1 MSVAISVVE
10 SPAELKRFV
19 RFPLELYRG
28 NAYWV
33 PPLLRDEIDTLTPG
47 RNPALKSAERQLML
61 AHRDGRVVGRVAAIL
76 SHAANDKYGTK
87 NLRFGWF
94 ESIDDY
100 EVSHALLSAVEE
112 WGRKKGMTTLTGPQ
126 GFTDLDYEGLLVE
139 GFEERATI
147 ATIYNPPY
155 YPQHLERFGFAKEI
169 DYVEFQALAPE
180 GTVLPEKMMKMADWA
195 AKRNNFRL
203 LKYTNIKTLRQER
216 GQQLFDLLDETFDEL
231 YGVTPLTLEQKNY
244 YISRYIPFANPE
256 FIKIAV
262 NDANEMVGFLVSLPS
277 LARAFQKARGRLFP
291 AGAPVHPARAEE
303 VRHAGLHDGRGEEVL
318 PRQGRRPHHDHR
330 RVSKRVSARRAL
342 RGVQPG
348 AGDQLEDPERV
359 EDRGDPPAQETP
371 DLQEGNRVGGR
382 EACRRSLP

>member
-19 RFPLELYRG
+19 HFPLELYKG

-61 AHRDGRVVGRVAAIL
+61 ARRDGRIVGRVAAIL
-76 SHAANDKYGTK
+76 SHPANDKWRTK
-87 NLRFGWF
+87 NIRFGWF
-94 ESIDDY
+94 EAIDDF
-100 EVSHALLSAVEE
+100 EVSHALFSAVED
-112 WGRKKGMTTLTGPQ
+112 WGRRKGMTTLTGPQ

-139 GFEERATI
+139 GYEERATI

-155 YPQHLERFGFAKEI
+155 YPRHLERFGFAKEI
-169 DYVEFQALAPE
+169 DYIEFQALAPE

-231 YGVTPLTLEQKNY
+231 YGTTPLTLEQKNY

-262 NDANEMVGFLVSLPS
+262 NEKNEMVGFLVSLPS

-291 AGAPVHPARAEE
+291 L
-303 VRHAGLHDGRGEEVL
+303 GLL
-318 PRQGRRPHHDHR
+318 YIL
-330 RVSKRVSARRAL
+330 RAL
-342 RGVQPG
+342 KKYDTLDFMMAGVKKSYRGKGVDLIMTIDVFRSALAHGVHFAESNPE
-348 AGDQLEDPERV
+348 LETNSKIQNEWKIVATR
-359 EDRGDPPAQETP
+359 QHK
-371 DLQEGNRVGGR
+371 
-382 EACRRSLP
+382 RRRIYKKSIV